1 MIIIKKHLLMQV
13 LLLYNYNDMFNRYSR
28 KTGGPSLS
36 YINRERKFNTNI
48 LYQVL
53 QCIFLAFIA
62 IFLGFAIIYAFGI
75 RTSVVGESMEPTLS
89 NGQEVLINKIAYQ
102 FSAPKQGDVIVFRP
116 NGNENAHLSVK
127 RVVATPG
134 DHVQIVQG
142 KVVIN
147 GSIYTKDKAEDT
159 RDAGIAASEIVLGAD
174 EYFVLGDN
182 RRNSEDSR
190 SANIGNIS
198 RGMIE
203 GRAWYGLKIKNKE
216 AGRIQ

>member
-1 MIIIKKHLLMQV
+1 MRH
-13 LLLYNYNDMFNRYSR
+13 RSR
-28 KTGGPSLS
+28 SAGPSLS
-36 YINRERKFNTNI
+36 YINRERKINTNI

-53 QCIFLAFIA
+53 QWIFLVFIA
-62 IFLGFAIIYAFGI
+62 VFLGIALVFAFGI
-75 RTSVVGESMEPTLS
+75 RTGVVGESMEPSLS

-102 FSAPKQGDVIVFRP
+102 FAAPRQGDVIVFRP

-134 DHVQIVQG
+134 DTVQIIQG

-147 GSIYTKDKAEDT
+147 GAVYTKDRAEDT
-159 RDAGIAASEIVLGAD
+159 RDPGVAASPIVLGAD

-182 RRNSEDSR
+182 RSNSEDSR

-203 GRAWYGLKIKNKE
+203 GKAWYHLKGKNAP
-216 AGRIQ
+216 AGRVD

>member
-1 MIIIKKHLLMQV
+1 MLLV
-13 LLLYNYNDMFNRYSR
+13 LSGVIQLAGRFSR
-28 KTGGPSLS
+28 RSGGPSLS
-36 YINRERKFNTNI
+36 YINRERKVNINI

-53 QCIFLAFIA
+53 QWVFLVFIA
-62 IFLGFAIIYAFGI
+62 VFMGIALIYAFGI
-75 RTSVVGESMEPTLS
+75 RTSVVGESMEPSLS

-102 FSAPKQGDVIVFRP
+102 FTAPGQGDVIVFRP

-134 DHVQIVQG
+134 DTVQIIQG
-142 KVVIN
+142 KVIIN
-147 GSIYTKDKAEDT
+147 GSVYTKDRAEDT
-159 RDAGIAASEIVLGAD
+159 PDPGVAASPITLGAD

-203 GRAWYGLKIKNKE
+203 GKAWYHLKGKNGA
-216 AGRIQ
+216 AGRVE

>member
-1 MIIIKKHLLMQV
+1 
-13 LLLYNYNDMFNRYSR
+13 MFYSGDR
-28 KTGGPSLS
+28 SLAGRFSRRSSGPSLS
-36 YINRERKFNTNI
+36 YINRERKININI

-53 QCIFLAFIA
+53 QWVFLIFIA
-62 IFLGFAIIYAFGI
+62 VFLGIALVFAFGI
-75 RTSVVGESMEPTLS
+75 RTSVVGESMEPSLS

-102 FSAPKQGDVIVFRP
+102 FSAPARGDVIVFRP

-134 DHVQIVQG
+134 DTVQIIQG
-142 KVVIN
+142 KVIIN
-147 GSIYTKDKAEDT
+147 GAVYTQDKAEDT
-159 RDAGIAASEIVLGAD
+159 PDPGVAESPITLGAD

-203 GRAWYGLKIKNKE
+203 GKAWYHLKFRNKQ
-216 AGRIQ
+216 AGRVE

>member
-1 MIIIKKHLLMQV
+1 MRK
-13 LLLYNYNDMFNRYSR
+13 SR
-28 KTGGPSLS
+28 SSLT
-36 YINRERKFNTNI
+36 YINRERKINVNI

-53 QCIFLAFIA
+53 QWIFLVFIA
-62 IFLGFAIIYAFGI
+62 VFLGIALVFAFGI
-75 RTSVVGESMEPTLS
+75 RTSVVGESMEPSLS

-102 FSAPKQGDVIVFRP
+102 FSAPKQGDIVVFRP

-134 DHVQIVQG
+134 DTIQIVQG

-147 GSIYTKDKAEDT
+147 GSIYTGDRAEDT
-159 RDAGIAASEIVLGAD
+159 RDAGVADNPVVLGAD

-190 SANIGNIS
+190 SANIGNIR

-203 GRAWYGLKIKNKE
+203 GKAWYSLKYKNKQ
-216 AGRIQ
+216 AGRIE

>member
-1 MIIIKKHLLMQV
+1 MARRRSKK
-13 LLLYNYNDMFNRYSR
+13 S
-28 KTGGPSLS
+28 GGPTLS
-36 YINRERKFNTNI
+36 YINHEKSFNVNI

-53 QCIFLAFIA
+53 QWVFLVFIA
-62 IFLGFAIIYAFGI
+62 VFLGIAVIYAFGI
-75 RTSVVGESMEPTLS
+75 RASVVGDSMEPALS

-134 DHVQIVQG
+134 DTVQIIQG

-147 GSIYTKDKAEDT
+147 GAVYIGDRADDTKD
-159 RDAGIAASEIVLGAD
+159 AGVAASEIVLGPD

-182 RRNSEDSR
+182 RRSSEDSR

-203 GRAWYGLKIKNKE
+203 GKAWYHMKGKNSE
-216 AGRIQ
+216 AGRIE

>member
-1 MIIIKKHLLMQV
+1 M
-13 LLLYNYNDMFNRYSR
+13 NFRRRS
-28 KTGGPSLS
+28 GGPSLS
-36 YINRERKFNTNI
+36 YINRERKFNINN
-48 LYQVL
+48 LYQAL
-53 QCIFLAFIA
+53 QWVFLVFIA
-62 IFLGFAIIYAFGI
+62 VFMGVALVFAFGI
-75 RTSVVGESMEPTLS
+75 RTSVVGESMEPALS

-134 DHVQIVQG
+134 DTVQIVQG

-147 GSIYTKDKAEDT
+147 GSVYTKDRAEDT
-159 RDAGIAASEIVLGAD
+159 RDPGIAASEILLGAD

-203 GRAWYGLKIKNKE
+203 GKAWYHLKGRNSQS
-216 AGRIQ
+216 GRIE

>member
-1 MIIIKKHLLMQV
+1 MARRHSKKSNGL
-13 LLLYNYNDMFNRYSR
+13 N
-28 KTGGPSLS
+28 LS
-36 YINRERKFNTNI
+36 YINRERNFNVNN
-48 LYQVL
+48 LYQIL
-53 QCIFLAFIA
+53 QWIFLVFIA
-62 IFLGFAIIYAFGI
+62 VFMGVAIIYAFGI
-75 RTSVVGESMEPTLS
+75 RTSVVGDSMEPALS

-102 FSAPKQGDVIVFRP
+102 FTAPKQGDVIVFRP

-134 DHVQIVQG
+134 DTVQIVQG

-147 GSIYTKDKAEDT
+147 GAVYVRDKAEDT
-159 RDAGIAASEIVLGAD
+159 SDAGVAASEIVLGAD

-182 RRNSEDSR
+182 RRSSEDSR

-203 GRAWYGLKIKNKE
+203 GKAWYHLKGKNTE
-216 AGRIQ
+216 AGRIE

>member
-1 MIIIKKHLLMQV
+1 MRR
-13 LLLYNYNDMFNRYSR
+13 NRS
-28 KTGGPSLS
+28 SLT
-36 YINRERKFNTNI
+36 YINRERKINVSI

-53 QCIFLAFIA
+53 QWIFLVFIA
-62 IFLGFAIIYAFGI
+62 VFLGVALVFAFGI
-75 RTSVVGESMEPTLS
+75 RTSVVGESMEPSLS

-102 FSAPKQGDVIVFRP
+102 FSAPRQGDVVVFRP

-127 RVVATPG
+127 RVIATPG
-134 DHVQIVQG
+134 DTIQIVQG

-147 GSIYTKDKAEDT
+147 GSVYTQDRAEDT
-159 RDAGIAASEIVLGAD
+159 RDAGVAANPVVLGAD

-190 SANIGNIS
+190 SANIGNIR

-203 GRAWYGLKIKNKE
+203 GKAWYCLKYKNKQS
-216 AGRIQ
+216 GRIE

>member
-1 MIIIKKHLLMQV
+1 
-13 LLLYNYNDMFNRYSR
+13 MFARRSKR
-28 KTGGPSLS
+28 TGGPSLS
-36 YINRERKFNTNI
+36 YINRERKVNINI

-53 QCIFLAFIA
+53 QWVFLVFIA
-62 IFLGFAIIYAFGI
+62 VFMGIALVFAFGI
-75 RTSVVGESMEPTLS
+75 KTSVVGESMEPALS

-134 DHVQIVQG
+134 DTVQIVQG

-147 GSIYTKDKAEDT
+147 GSVYTKDKAEDT
-159 RDAGIAASEIVLGAD
+159 VDPGVAASEITLGAD

-203 GRAWYGLKIKNKE
+203 GKAWYHLKTRTRP
-216 AGRIQ
+216 AGRIE

>member
-1 MIIIKKHLLMQV
+1 M
-13 LLLYNYNDMFNRYSR
+13 RRRSR
-28 KTGGPSLS
+28 SNGPSLS
-36 YINRERKFNTNI
+36 YINRERKVNTNI

-53 QCIFLAFIA
+53 QWIFLVFIA
-62 IFLGFAIIYAFGI
+62 VFLGIALVFAFGI
-75 RTSVVGESMEPTLS
+75 RTSVVGESMDPSLS

-102 FSAPKQGDVIVFRP
+102 FSAPRQGDVIVFRP

-134 DHVQIVQG
+134 DTVQIVQG

-147 GSIYTKDKAEDT
+147 GAVYTKDRADDT
-159 RDAGIAASEIVLGAD
+159 RDPGVAASAITLGAD

-182 RRNSEDSR
+182 RSNSEDSR

-203 GRAWYGLKIKNKE
+203 GRAWYHLKGKNTP
-216 AGRIQ
+216 AGRIE

>member
-1 MIIIKKHLLMQV
+1 LARRRSKK
-13 LLLYNYNDMFNRYSR
+13 S
-28 KTGGPSLS
+28 GGPTLS
-36 YINRERKFNTNI
+36 YINHEKSFNVNI

-53 QCIFLAFIA
+53 QWVFLVFIA
-62 IFLGFAIIYAFGI
+62 VFLGIAVIYAFGI
-75 RTSVVGESMEPTLS
+75 RASVVGDSMEPALS

-134 DHVQIVQG
+134 DTVQIIQG

-147 GSIYTKDKAEDT
+147 GAVYVGDRADDTKD
-159 RDAGIAASEIVLGAD
+159 AGVAASQIVLGPD

-182 RRNSEDSR
+182 RRSSEDSR

-203 GRAWYGLKIKNKE
+203 GKAWYHMKGKNSE
-216 AGRIQ
+216 AGRIE

>member
-1 MIIIKKHLLMQV
+1 MQV
-13 LLLYNYNDMFNRYSR
+13 LLVFKFLYLSTR
-28 KTGGPSLS
+28 KVYELAGRFSKKGSGLALS
-36 YINRERKFNTNI
+36 YINHERSFNVNI

-53 QCIFLAFIA
+53 QWIFLVFIA
-62 IFLGFAIIYAFGI
+62 VFLGVAVVFAFGI
-75 RTSVVGESMEPTLS
+75 RTSVVGDSMEPALS

-102 FSAPKQGDVIVFRP
+102 FTAPKPGDVIVFRP

-134 DHVQIVQG
+134 DTVQIVQG
-142 KVVIN
+142 KVIIN
-147 GSIYTKDKAEDT
+147 GAVYTQDKAEDT
-159 RDAGIAASEIVLGAD
+159 RDAGVAASEIVLGPD

-182 RRNSEDSR
+182 RRSSEDSR

-203 GRAWYGLKIKNKE
+203 GKAWYNLKGKHGE
-216 AGRIQ
+216 AGRIE

>member
-1 MIIIKKHLLMQV
+1 MQV
-13 LLLYNYNDMFNRYSR
+13 LLLYNYIDMFNRYSR

-62 IFLGFAIIYAFGI
+62 IFLGVAIIYAFGI

-102 FSAPKQGDVIVFRP
+102 FAAPKQGDIIVFRP

-134 DHVQIVQG
+134 DRVQIVQG

-147 GSIYTKDKAEDT
+147 GSVYTKDIAEDT
-159 RDAGIAASEIVLGAD
+159 RDAGLAASEITLGAD

-198 RGMIE
+198 RSMIE
-203 GRAWYGLKIKNKE
+203 GKAWYHLKSKTKE
-216 AGRIQ
+216 AGRIR

>member
-1 MIIIKKHLLMQV
+1 M
-13 LLLYNYNDMFNRYSR
+13 NFRRRS
-28 KTGGPSLS
+28 GGPSLS
-36 YINRERKFNTNI
+36 YINRERKFNINN

-53 QCIFLAFIA
+53 QWVFLVFIA
-62 IFLGFAIIYAFGI
+62 VFMGVALVFAFGI
-75 RTSVVGESMEPTLS
+75 RTSVVGESMEPALS

-116 NGNENAHLSVK
+116 NGNANAHLSVK

-134 DHVQIVQG
+134 DTVQIVQG

-147 GSIYTKDKAEDT
+147 GSVYTKDRAEDT
-159 RDAGIAASEIVLGAD
+159 RDPGIAASEILLGAD

-203 GRAWYGLKIKNKE
+203 GKAWYHLKGRNSQS
-216 AGRIQ
+216 GRIE

>member
-1 MIIIKKHLLMQV
+1 MARRRSKK
-13 LLLYNYNDMFNRYSR
+13 S
-28 KTGGPSLS
+28 GGPTLS
-36 YINRERKFNTNI
+36 YINHEKSFNVNI

-53 QCIFLAFIA
+53 QWVFLVFIA
-62 IFLGFAIIYAFGI
+62 VFLGIAVIYAFGI
-75 RTSVVGESMEPTLS
+75 RASVVGDSMEPALS

-134 DHVQIVQG
+134 DTVQIIQG

-147 GSIYTKDKAEDT
+147 GAVYVGDRADDTKD
-159 RDAGIAASEIVLGAD
+159 AGVAASEIVLGPD

-182 RRNSEDSR
+182 RNNSTDSR
-190 SANIGNIS
+190 FEQVGNIHGS
-198 RGMIE
+198 DIVGKAWVRVYPFNEFGLVDNIE
-203 GRAWYGLKIKNKE
+203 
-216 AGRIQ
+216 

>member
-1 MIIIKKHLLMQV
+1 ML
-13 LLLYNYNDMFNRYSR
+13 SR
-28 KTGGPSLS
+28 RTRRTGGPSLS
-36 YINRERKFNTNI
+36 YINHERKFNINI
-48 LYQVL
+48 LYQIL
-53 QCIFLAFIA
+53 QWVFLIFIA
-62 IFLGFAIIYAFGI
+62 VFLGVALVFAFGI
-75 RTSVVGESMEPTLS
+75 RTSVVGESMEPSLS

-102 FSAPKQGDVIVFRP
+102 FAAPSPGDVIVFRP

-134 DHVQIVQG
+134 DTVQIVQG

-147 GSIYTKDKAEDT
+147 GAVYTDDRAEDT
-159 RDAGIAASEIVLGAD
+159 RDAGVAASPVVLGAD

-182 RRNSEDSR
+182 RNSSEDSR

-203 GRAWYGLKIKNKE
+203 GKAWYRLKFRNIQS
-216 AGRIQ
+216 GRIN

>member
-1 MIIIKKHLLMQV
+1 MA
-13 LLLYNYNDMFNRYSR
+13 RRRSR
-28 KTGGPSLS
+28 KSGGPTLS
-36 YINRERKFNTNI
+36 YINHEKSFNVNI

-53 QCIFLAFIA
+53 QWVFLVFIA
-62 IFLGFAIIYAFGI
+62 VFLGIAVIYAFGI
-75 RTSVVGESMEPTLS
+75 RASVVGDSMEPALS

-134 DHVQIVQG
+134 DTVQIIQG

-147 GSIYTKDKAEDT
+147 GAVYVGDRADDTKD
-159 RDAGIAASEIVLGAD
+159 AGVAASEIVLGPD

-182 RRNSEDSR
+182 RRSSEDSR

-203 GRAWYGLKIKNKE
+203 GKAWYHMKGKNSE
-216 AGRIQ
+216 AGRIE

>member
-1 MIIIKKHLLMQV
+1 MQV
-13 LLLYNYNDMFNRYSR
+13 LLVILMCIVRGKRGTDLNGRFSR
-28 KTGGPSLS
+28 RKSTTSLS
-36 YINRERKFNTNI
+36 YINREKKINI
-48 LYQVL
+48 NIFYQVL
-53 QCIFLAFIA
+53 QWIFLVFVA
-62 IFLGFAIIYAFGI
+62 IFLGVALVAAFGI
-75 RTSVVGESMEPTLS
+75 RTSVIGESMEPSLS

-102 FSAPKQGDVIVFRP
+102 FSSPSQGDVIVFRP

-127 RVVATPG
+127 RVVAVPG
-134 DHVQIVQG
+134 DTVQIVQG

-147 GSIYTKDKAEDT
+147 GMVYTGDVAEDT
-159 RDAGIAASEIVLGAD
+159 RDAGVAANAITLGAD

-203 GRAWYGLKIKNKE
+203 GKAWYRLKSKNR
-216 AGRIQ
+216 ASGRVE

>member
-1 MIIIKKHLLMQV
+1 MQV

-127 RVVATPG
+127 RVIATPG
-134 DHVQIVQG
+134 DRVQIVQG

-147 GSIYTKDKAEDT
+147 GSIYTRDKAEDT
-159 RDAGIAASEIVLGAD
+159 RDAGIAASEITLGAD

-203 GRAWYGLKIKNKE
+203 GRAWYGLKIKNKDS
-216 AGRIQ
+216 GRIQ

>member
-1 MIIIKKHLLMQV
+1 MIQWV
-13 LLLYNYNDMFNRYSR
+13 
-28 KTGGPSLS
+28 
-36 YINRERKFNTNI
+36 
-48 LYQVL
+48 
-53 QCIFLAFIA
+53 FLVFIA
-62 IFLGFAIIYAFGI
+62 VFLGAALVFAFGI
-75 RTSVVGESMEPTLS
+75 RTSVIGESMEPALS

-102 FSAPKQGDVIVFRP
+102 FGAPKQGDVIVFRP

-134 DHVQIVQG
+134 DTVQIVQG

-147 GSIYTKDKAEDT
+147 GAVYTQDKAEDT
-159 RDAGIAASEIVLGAD
+159 RDAGVAATPILLGAD

-203 GRAWYGLKIKNKE
+203 GKAWYHLKGKNKP
-216 AGRIQ
+216 AGKVE

>member
-1 MIIIKKHLLMQV
+1 MARRRSKK
-13 LLLYNYNDMFNRYSR
+13 S
-28 KTGGPSLS
+28 GGPTLS
-36 YINRERKFNTNI
+36 YINHEKSFNVNI

-53 QCIFLAFIA
+53 QWVFLVFIA
-62 IFLGFAIIYAFGI
+62 VFLGIAVIYAFGI
-75 RTSVVGESMEPTLS
+75 RASVVGDSMEPALS

-134 DHVQIVQG
+134 DTVQIIQG

-147 GSIYTKDKAEDT
+147 GAVYVGDREDDTKD
-159 RDAGIAASEIVLGAD
+159 AGVAASEIVLGPD

-182 RRNSEDSR
+182 RRSSEDSR

-203 GRAWYGLKIKNKE
+203 GKAWYHMKGKNSE
-216 AGRIQ
+216 AGRIE

>member
-1 MIIIKKHLLMQV
+1 MARRRSKK
-13 LLLYNYNDMFNRYSR
+13 S
-28 KTGGPSLS
+28 GGPTLS
-36 YINRERKFNTNI
+36 YINHEKSFNVNI

-53 QCIFLAFIA
+53 QWVFLVFIA
-62 IFLGFAIIYAFGI
+62 VFLGIAVIYAFGI
-75 RTSVVGESMEPTLS
+75 RASVVGDSMEPALS

-134 DHVQIVQG
+134 DTVQIIQG

-147 GSIYTKDKAEDT
+147 GAVYVGDRADDTKD
-159 RDAGIAASEIVLGAD
+159 AGVAASQIVLGPD

-182 RRNSEDSR
+182 RRSSEDSR

-203 GRAWYGLKIKNKE
+203 GKAWYHMKGKNSE
-216 AGRIQ
+216 AGRIE

>member
-1 MIIIKKHLLMQV
+1 MARRHSP
-13 LLLYNYNDMFNRYSR
+13 SR
-28 KTGGPSLS
+28 GPSLT
-36 YINRERKFNTNI
+36 YINRERKFNINI
-48 LYQVL
+48 FYQVI
-53 QCIFLAFIA
+53 QWVFLVFIA
-62 IFLGFAIIYAFGI
+62 VFLGIALIFAFGI
-75 RTSVVGESMEPTLS
+75 RTSVIGESMEPSLS

-102 FSAPKQGDVIVFRP
+102 FTSPKQGDVIVFRP
-116 NGNENAHLSVK
+116 NGNENTHLSVK

-134 DHVQIVQG
+134 DRVQIIQG

-147 GSIYTKDKAEDT
+147 GSVYTEDRAEDT
-159 RDAGIAASEIVLGAD
+159 LDPGLAASEVVLGAD

-203 GRAWYGLKIKNKE
+203 GKAWYHLKSKNRQ
-216 AGRIQ
+216 AGRVE